1 MSDLED
7 DIMQT
12 SRIDRLSGEQ
22 RAQLESLERYAVR
35 WGYSSLTRREQRL
48 LASLRALSWGVARA

>member
-1 MSDLED
+1 MP
-7 DIMQT
+7 
-12 SRIDRLSGEQ
+12 DRLTSEQ